1 MKITVVGIGY
11 VGLSLATLL
20 SQKNNIIALDIDE
33 KKVEM
38 INKKISPINDKDIIK
53 YFKEK
58 SLSLKATTD
67 SESALKDA
75 DYVIICTPTNYDNS
89 LKSFDT
95 SSVENIIKQIKK
107 MGISTSIIIKSTVP
121 VGFTEKMIK
130 KYMMNNIIFSPEFLR
145 EGSSLH
151 DNLYPSRIIIGG
163 KNKNAHQ
170 FANILREASM
180 KKNVD
185 VLFMNSSEAEAV
197 KLFSNTYL
205 ALRVAFFNELDI
217 FAEVYNLNSRKLL
230 TVYVK
235 TLE

>member
-58 SLSLKATTD
+58 SLNLKATTD

-107 MGISTSIIIKSTVP
+107 MRISTSIIIKSTVP
-121 VGFTEKMIK
+121 VGYTESIK
-130 KYMMNNIIFSPEFLR
+130 KKYNINNIIFSPEFLR
-145 EGSSLH
+145 EGKALY
-151 DNLYPSRIIIGG
+151 DNLYPSRMIMGDISDE
-163 KNKNAHQ
+163 AHE
-170 FANILREASM
+170 FANLLKSNALKEDIEI
-180 KKNVD
+180 KY
-185 VLFMNSSEAEAV
+185 MNFTEAEAV
-197 KLFSNTYL
+197 KLYESK
-205 ALRVAFFNELDI
+205 I
-217 FAEVYNLNSRKLL
+217 FL
-230 TVYVK
+230 
-235 TLE
+235 

>member
-130 KYMMNNIIFSPEFLR
+130 KY
-145 EGSSLH
+145 
-151 DNLYPSRIIIGG
+151 
-163 KNKNAHQ
+163 Q
-170 FANILREASM
+170 
-180 KKNVD
+180 
-185 VLFMNSSEAEAV
+185 
-197 KLFSNTYL
+197 
-205 ALRVAFFNELDI
+205 
-217 FAEVYNLNSRKLL
+217 
-230 TVYVK
+230 
-235 TLE
+235 